1 VQNGKQ
7 ETPIGPLP
15 ATLVYG
21 TALTCGVLA
30 AMAVQ
35 IQLSRAGF
43 DFLELWHSLFS
54 GGAMQLRTAGP
65 WWAMAGVAFVVSGA
79 VAVALS
85 RVAPPWH
92 RLRLLRWLAGAA
104 VVLLLADIGHH
115 ASTLPAAEAAAQ
127 TSVSLAVLAIAA
139 IMSLCGAY
147 FTARR

>member
-1 VQNGKQ
+1 M
-7 ETPIGPLP
+7 P

-35 IQLSRAGF
+35 IQLSRSGF
-43 DFLELWHSLFS
+43 DFLELWHNLFS

-92 RLRLLRWLAGAA
+92 RLRLLRWLAGAV
-104 VVLLLADIGHH
+104 VVLLLADIGHQ
-115 ASTLPAAEAAAQ
+115 ASALPPAEAAAQ
-127 TSVSLAVLAIAA
+127 TSVSLAVLVIAA